1 MYYFIFLLLSVAA
14 IGGVIGMI
22 ISRNQAHN
30 ALFLALSFV
39 SLGGLYALLNA
50 SFIAAIQIIIYAGAI
65 IVLFLF
71 VIMIINLKKGIPPER
86 KKWIPYLAALLGVIF
101 LFLIVYPI
109 ISNLLFLKYQNGE
122 LRSSPLSLGHTLFSQ
137 YLYPFEITSLL
148 IIIALVGAVVL
159 LKRKDRK

>member
-1 MYYFIFLLLSVAA
+1 
-14 IGGVIGMI
+14 
-22 ISRNQAHN
+22 
-30 ALFLALSFV
+30 
-39 SLGGLYALLNA
+39 
-50 SFIAAIQIIIYAGAI
+50 
-65 IVLFLF
+65 
-71 VIMIINLKKGIPPER
+71 MIINLKKGIPPER

>member
-1 MYYFIFLLLSVAA
+1 MHYFIFLFLSVMAV
-14 IGGVIGMI
+14 GGVIGMI
-22 ISRNQAHN
+22 ISRNQAYN

-39 SLGGLYALLNA
+39 SLGGLYALLDA
-50 SFIAAIQIIIYAGAI
+50 PFIAAIQIIIYAGAI

-71 VIMIINLKKGIPPER
+71 VIMIINIKKGVPPER
-86 KKWIPYLAALLGVIF
+86 KKWVPYLAVFLGVIF
-101 LFLIVYPI
+101 LFQIIYPV

-122 LRSSPLSLGHTLFSQ
+122 LESSPLNLGYTLFSK

-148 IIIALVGAVVL
+148 IIISLIGAVIL